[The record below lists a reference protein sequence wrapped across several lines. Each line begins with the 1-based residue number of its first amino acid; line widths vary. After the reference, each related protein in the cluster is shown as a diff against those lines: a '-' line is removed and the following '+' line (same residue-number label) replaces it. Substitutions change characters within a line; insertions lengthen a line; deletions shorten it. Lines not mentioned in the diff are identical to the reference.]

1 MVPAVPL
8 AAPAPSSLSTELLVR
23 LAVLAA
29 AALLVAVASVAFF
42 LAAPQGTDGVV
53 LLTALIVGDV
63 MVFVLFVAREL
74 QRLVTAPL
82 AEAVAAAE
90 AIAAGDLKRRVPDG
104 TSREF
109 AALSASFNRMTDHL
123 LAAQAQRVRDEKLA
137 SVGRL
142 AAGIAHEIGNP
153 LGAVNGYTHI
163 LKARVRGDALAEQ
176 SVEAIERESTR
187 VDRIVRG
194 LLDYARPRRSSPAP
208 IDVNDT
214 ARFAVRLLA
223 DQGRL
228 RDIDVG
234 LRLDVGAPAMFGERH
249 DLEQLFVN
257 LLLNATDAVRERAA
271 TGGSVSVTT
280 TRFSTAALRDGT
292 LRRPGDPPH
301 VVVPRRP
308 SPRVDEWLARV
319 RPSAAIVKVVV
330 SDSGAGVAEED
341 EERIFDPFF
350 TTKEPGKGTGLG
362 LAIVARVVESLQG
375 TNWVQRAREGGAAF
389 HILFPAAPASATP
402 STPAAAGARR
412 SPAAPTAAVE
422 SR

>member
-1 MVPAVPL
+1 MLP
-8 AAPAPSSLSTELLVR
+8 AAPPPTAAAPHSLSTELLVR

-29 AALLVAVASVAFF
+29 AALLVAVASVLLFYS
-42 LAAPQGTDGVV
+42 APEGPEGVF

-63 MVFVLFVAREL
+63 TVFVLFVAREL
-74 QRLVTAPL
+74 QRLVTVPL
-82 AEAVAAAE
+82 AQAVAAAE

-104 TSREF
+104 QSREF

-163 LKARVRGDALAEQ
+163 LKGRVRGDALAEQ
-176 SVEAIERESTR
+176 SVEAIERESSR

-208 IDVNDT
+208 IDVNET

-228 RDIDVG
+228 RDIAVS
-234 LRLDVGAPAMFGERH
+234 LRLDDGAPAMFGERH

-257 LLLNATDAVRERAA
+257 LLLNATDAVRERAP
-271 TGGSVSVTT
+271 TGGSVCVAT
-280 TRFSTAALRDGT
+280 TRVSPELLRDGAV
-292 LRRPGDPPH
+292 RRAGDAPRT
-301 VVVPRRP
+301 VVPRRP
-308 SPRVDEWLARV
+308 SARVDEWLARAR
-319 RPSAAIVKVVV
+319 RPASIVKVVV
-330 SDSGAGVAEED
+330 SDSGAGVAEAD

-362 LAIVARVVESLQG
+362 LAIVARVVESLHG
-375 TNWVQRAREGGAAF
+375 TIWVQRAREGGAAF
-389 HILFPAAPASATP
+389 HILFPAAPAAGVP
-402 STPAAAGARR
+402 PAPGAPRAR
-412 SPAAPTAAVE
+412 AVLAE
-422 SR
+422 AR